1 MPVLRLPLPAV
12 GVDVPEGYDTAVVL
26 PLREESAVAAV
37 RAQLEALDDGLLLA
51 LPALAEIEVQL
62 PGQPARVLRDVA
74 DRWRLARRDG
84 EFPAGL
90 LADRPTEERERT
102 RWSLTWA
109 LPRDGS
115 APPAVLHAPTPSDE
129 PLPWPALLVGTFPL
143 DPARRHV
150 APGPATDLLVREA
163 AAAYAGLLA
172 ELAAEGTDAWP
183 LVPVGL
189 PAGALDGALR
199 AALLDLLP
207 GAPLLRAAGGEPAV
221 PPARR
226 RRPGAARRAPTPT
239 SSARSRRS
247 SAGSWPRRR
256 PRRPPSPCSACR
268 GSRSRTSS
276 TSSRRRGTWRAGCTC
291 WARSRRSPTTRK
303 PERRSQRCPCPWPA
317 AASPVARARSCCPP
331 ASPRWPRALA
341 TLGVRVVDPEVAADP
356 AARRLLERLGARPTA
371 GRAALELPE
380 VVHVVAAL
388 ADDEAPAEPD
398 PDGDPVRAV
407 LTLVAAAVAA
417 GGLAPGD
424 LPSLA
429 DLPLPDDD
437 GDPAPAGALALPG
450 SAAARL
456 LDHDAVGVVAAGIL
470 EAWGPEVLRA
480 VGVLDGL
487 AVLRAADVAL
497 DAPPEPALEEALD
510 GVGDWLDELGG
521 LAADAFG
528 STLGATVGEVDAVR
542 DLDLVLDDAWPEVLA
557 MLAAAPDL
565 RAALLTPVRVAGPAG
580 GSVPGPSYAA
590 WWLRERLAEGGAWA
604 DPDAPAAL
612 AALLPPAPPALAA
625 ADPAVRAALGAVRN
639 ASELDAQA
647 VQGVL
652 AGLADPRVD
661 LDAGTALGIWAA
673 LAELAG
679 TVDVVPTDRVRVLHD
694 GGTVVVDADRAS
706 VAGDPMV
713 LQRGDLGPFVVAPGP
728 RAARDLADLLDLP
741 LAADL
746 ARGVVDEGGARL
758 ADVPPAAAALLP
770 GGSGRWCEH
779 GRAARRR
786 HRGRLVG
793 RRRRARARRHAR
805 RARARPGVR
814 GGSVGAPGGAGR
826 GAARAGCAA
835 RRARRS
841 ALRPPGHVEQ
851 AEQAEADAG
860 ERRPDPPAATG
871 RLEPAV
877 QQQRDDERDGPQADA
892 GQDRRAVVRHQ
903 RRRVGPAVAGALVEP
918 HAQERTRG
926 GVVRCPP

>member
-1 MPVLRLPLPAV
+1 M
-12 GVDVPEGYDTAVVL
+12 
-26 PLREESAVAAV
+26 
-37 RAQLEALDDGLLLA
+37 
-51 LPALAEIEVQL
+51 
-62 PGQPARVLRDVA
+62 
-74 DRWRLARRDG
+74 
-84 EFPAGL
+84 
-90 LADRPTEERERT
+90 
-102 RWSLTWA
+102 
-109 LPRDGS
+109 
-115 APPAVLHAPTPSDE
+115 
-129 PLPWPALLVGTFPL
+129 
-143 DPARRHV
+143 
-150 APGPATDLLVREA
+150 
-163 AAAYAGLLA
+163 
-172 ELAAEGTDAWP
+172 
-183 LVPVGL
+183 PVGL
-189 PAGALDGALR
+189 PAGPLDGALR

-207 GAPLLRAAGGEPAV
+207 GAPLLRAAGGEPPV
-221 PPARR
+221 
-226 RRPGAARRAPTPT
+226 
-239 SSARSRRS
+239 
-247 SAGSWPRRR
+247 R
-256 PRRPPSPCSACR
+256 PRDAVALEGPAGADPDVV
-268 GSRSRTSS
+268 
-276 TSSRRRGTWRAGCTC
+276 RALAPFVGGLV
-291 WARSRRSPTTRK
+291 AAP
-303 PERRSQRCPCPWPA
+303 PA
-317 AASPVARARSCCPP
+317 AATALALLGVPRVPLADVVDQLPPPRDVAGWLHLLGALAPLADDAQAREGLAALPVPLAGGRVARGARAVVLP
-331 ASPRWPRALA
+331 AGEPEVARALA

-417 GGLAPGD
+417 GGLAPGH

-470 EAWGPEVLRA
+470 EAWGPQVLRA

-694 GGTVVVDADRAS
+694 GGTVAVDADRAS

-779 GRAARRR
+779 GQLLVDGTEVDWWVDAAGLV
-786 HRGRLVG
+786 HAGTLDGLARGL
-793 RRRRARARRHAR
+793 AYAA
-805 RARARPGVR
+805 
-814 GGSVGAPGGAGR
+814 GAWELR
-826 GAARAGCAA
+826 GA
-835 RRARRS
+835 
-841 ALRPPGHVEQ
+841 L
-851 AEQAEADAG
+851 AEVL
-860 ERRPDPPAATG
+860 
-871 RLEPAV
+871 LEPA
-877 QQQRDDERDGPQADA
+877 AL
-892 GQDRRAVVRHQ
+892 
-903 RRRVGPAVAGALVEP
+903 PAVLVD
-918 HAQERTRG
+918 QLFGRRDM
-926 GVVRCPP
+926 